1 MKNTTKKENKKQ
13 AMTNANTQ
21 AKTTE
26 NGATVITAENFYN
39 LAQIITVKALK
50 TNLASGKGLTVAEYE
65 KRLKEN
71 TLTKSNGGQFEYLW
85 RLYSGLVKD
94 IREKTFYSDGA
105 DIVQTVALYLW
116 QNVGKKTTDE
126 NTDGEK
132 CKDGKTADIWRTAFR
147 VANRYIMGERQ
158 KVYKC
163 VYVDDYNENGER
175 LYYEIPE
182 NYDIDTAHGY
192 RTYVKIINA
201 LNLTDRQAQILKY
214 RLKGLAVDDTQRKNG
229 QPTQAKNNS
238 MRTIAQKIGINP
250 KNVLRHLQA
259 IRKKA
264 KTLAENNTDNDLQE
278 FARLIKKYIK

>member
-1 MKNTTKKENKKQ
+1 MKTENKKQ
-13 AMTNANTQ
+13 ATANANTQ

-50 TNLASGKGLTVAEYE
+50 TNLASGKGLTMAEYE

-71 TLTKSNGGQFEYLW
+71 TLPKSNGGQFEYLW
-85 RLYSGLVKD
+85 RIYTGLIKD
-94 IREKTFYSDGA
+94 IAEKTFYSDGA

-132 CKDGKTADIWRTAFR
+132 CKDGTTADIWRTAFR

-182 NYDIDTAHGY
+182 NYDIDTAHDY
-192 RTYVKIINA
+192 KTFTAIISA

-214 RLKGLAVDDTQRKNG
+214 RLRGLAVDDTQRKNG

-238 MRTIAQKIGINP
+238 MRTIAQKIGISQ
-250 KNVLRHLQA
+250 KNVFKHLQA
-259 IRKKA
+259 IREKA
-264 KTLAENNTDNDLQE
+264 KKIAENNENSDLQE
-278 FARLIKKYIK
+278 FARLIKKYIR